1 MNNAGVPNV
10 FALKGGTQAWHD
22 AKYPMASGDKP

>member
-1 MNNAGVPNV
+1 MNNAGIPNV

-22 AKYPMASGDKP
+22 AKYPMEKGN